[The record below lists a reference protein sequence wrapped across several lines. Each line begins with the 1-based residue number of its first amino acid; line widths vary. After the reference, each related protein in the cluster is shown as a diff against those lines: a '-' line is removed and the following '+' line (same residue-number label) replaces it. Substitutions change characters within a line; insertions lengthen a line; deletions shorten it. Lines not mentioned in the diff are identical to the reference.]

1 MSTHKETRLD
11 IGKLSKGGTSNWKE
25 RAKQRKADKPWL
37 IKSRAIAFRV
47 LDELK
52 APGRS
57 QVWLADQLGVSPQQV
72 NKWVKGKENF
82 TLETISKLEVALGT
96 DLMRIPKQSG
106 TTLPKQPKPD
116 GIKYYTAAQSVKGEQ
131 PYPSLTLVKTRKDL
145 EAA

>member
-11 IGKLSKGGTSNWKE
+11 IGKLSKGGASNWKE

-37 IKSRAIAFRV
+37 SKSRAIAFRI

-52 APGRS
+52 ALGKS
-57 QVWLADQLGVSPQQV
+57 QVWLADQLDVKPPQV

-82 TLETISKLEVALGT
+82 TIETISKLEIALGV

-106 TTLPKQPKPD
+106 EIVTKQSKPE
-116 GIKYYTAAQSVKGEQ
+116 GLNYFSTGMSVQKKEE
-131 PYPSLTLVKTRKDL
+131 YSSLKLVKSYKKS
-145 EAA
+145 A